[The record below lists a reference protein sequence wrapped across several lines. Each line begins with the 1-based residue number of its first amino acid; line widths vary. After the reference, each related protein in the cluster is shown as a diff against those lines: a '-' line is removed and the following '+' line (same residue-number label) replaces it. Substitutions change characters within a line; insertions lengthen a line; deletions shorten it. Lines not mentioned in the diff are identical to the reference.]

1 MDPDARTTWTVGRLA
16 GAPLAVSPWS
26 LATLAVVVVLA
37 FRVLD
42 AQVPAPLGVL
52 AVTAL
57 TVGVLVT
64 GSVVLHELAHA
75 LVARRAGVPVERVVV
90 TSLGARVSLDERA
103 LRPGTT
109 ALVALAGPA
118 LSLVLGGLAW
128 AASTAVPDGGLVWW
142 ALLVVAVVNGATG
155 AMNLLPAAPM
165 DGGKV
170 LAAGVWAATGD
181 RQRGTVVSAWGGR
194 VLAVVVVLVLV
205 VRPLVVGGE
214 VELLLVVLAVLWSGF
229 LWAAA
234 GTSLR
239 AARSA
244 RRVGELD
251 LRRLL
256 VPAVG
261 LPGTDTVAGLDALRA
276 DVGPGPVPGAELAV
290 VLLGRDGSPVGYVDG
305 AAAAAVARQ
314 DRARTPLSA
323 VGRTLP
329 AQCVVDAGL
338 SGADALRAVA
348 TAAASSP
355 VLVVVDAGDV
365 LGLLHARDVVA
376 ALRDPA

>member
-1 MDPDARTTWTVGRLA
+1 MDPDARRTWTVGRLA

-42 AQVPAPLGVL
+42 AQVPRAPWAL
-52 AVTAL
+52 AAAAL
-57 TVGVLVT
+57 TGVLVT
-64 GSVVLHELAHA
+64 ASVALHELAHA
-75 LVARRAGVPVERVVV
+75 LVARRVGVPVERVVI

-128 AASTAVPDGGLVWW
+128 AASTAAPDGGLVRW
-142 ALLVVAVVNGATG
+142 ALLIVAVVNGATG

-205 VRPLVVGGE
+205 VRPLVVGGR
-214 VELLLVVLAVLWSGF
+214 VELLLVVLAVLWAGF

-234 GTSLR
+234 GSSLR

-244 RRVGELD
+244 RRVGALD
-251 LRRLL
+251 LRRLV

-261 LPGTDTVAGLDALRA
+261 LPGTDTVAALDALRG
-276 DVGPGPVPGAELAV
+276 DVGPGA
-290 VLLGRDGSPVGYVDG
+290 
-305 AAAAAVARQ
+305 
-314 DRARTPLSA
+314 
-323 VGRTLP
+323 
-329 AQCVVDAGL
+329 
-338 SGADALRAVA
+338 
-348 TAAASSP
+348 
-355 VLVVVDAGDV
+355 
-365 LGLLHARDVVA
+365 
-376 ALRDPA
+376 